1 MESQLLH
8 GARGLEHLTPDDP
21 RVAAPLA
28 AVPNMGLNDEMLSQ
42 LRARQRIRIHAP
54 ESGTLSHSL

>member
-1 MESQLLH
+1 MILASL
-8 GARGLEHLTPDDP
+8 P
-21 RVAAPLA
+21 PLA

-42 LRARQRIRIHAP
+42 LCARQRIRIHAP